1 MVSVSLWRFCIQR
14 PPSMT
19 SVRSNTVLSHISD
32 MFTYPNFGV
41 KKVWLSLKSE
51 NYHLPASVCVKKD
64 LKKRSVRRI
73 FCGNN
78 NTWVIFVGVY
88 FSKQYSCCRFAKR
101 NGFQALQTFQN
112 VIEYRFVTKITL
124 ESELLSL
131 KWISQHQLPS
141 DYHLCASVT
150 YVWGVSNKQ
159 IWPKVSFI

>member
-1 MVSVSLWRFCIQR
+1 MWGSCQLNSGQ
-14 PPSMT
+14 SMAT
-19 SVRSNTVLSHISD
+19 CYISTVLSHISH

-78 NTWVIFVGVY
+78 NIWVIFVGVY
-88 FSKQYSCCRFAKR
+88 FSKQYSCCRIAKS

-112 VIEYRFVTKITL
+112 VIEYRFVIKIALWERITITKVNFSTTATL
-124 ESELLSL
+124 RLSL
-131 KWISQHQLPS
+131 MCEC
-141 DYHLCASVT
+141 HLCVLC
-150 YVWGVSNKQ
+150 Q
-159 IWPKVSFI
+159 